1 MESSAM
7 VDTGLGVDADADTND
22 EFIRME
28 VKNKTNKVTSDNHAQ
43 AEDVDF
49 SFITQDFED
58 FKVEWMKLFY
68 PEWAHPSLK
77 RK

>member
-1 MESSAM
+1 
-7 VDTGLGVDADADTND
+7 
-22 EFIRME
+22 ME
-28 VKNKTNKVTSDNHAQ
+28 VKNETNKVTSDNHAQ

-58 FKVEWMKLFY
+58 FKVEWMKVFY